1 MREFYEG
8 CGIFQRKETM
18 KFILAAVLFGFL
30 FIASGGSF
38 NKQQHVYAAKTVV
51 AQRVSVGEAK
61 PPEPKKDPVAV
72 VIPAPEPIPQLT
84 DHESLMQQ
92 AGIAQADWA
101 ATDYIVTHESTWQV
115 SAVNPSSGAT
125 GLCQALPAS
134 KMASEGEDYMTNPVT
149 QLRWCAQYAS
159 SRYGSWSASLAFW
172 QTNRLW

>member
-1 MREFYEG
+1 
-8 CGIFQRKETM
+8 M
-18 KFILAAVLFGFL
+18 KFILAAVLFGLL

-38 NKQQHVYAAKTVV
+38 NKQQHVYAIKPAV

-101 ATDYIVTHESTWQV
+101 ATDYIVTHESTWRV
-115 SAVNPSSGAT
+115 TAVNVSSGAT

-134 KMASEGEDYMTNPVT
+134 KMASEGQDYLTNPVT
-149 QLRWCAQYAS
+149 QLRWCAKYAVQ
-159 SRYGSWSASLAFW
+159 RYGSWWSSFAFW
-172 QTNRLW
+172 QASQWW